1 MSDNVTPLR
10 VFERRSRYRVERFD
24 EIVASSSPQLVK
36 GMLPMR
42 GLAFYAGASKAGK
55 TFVCLDHMLKIAS
68 GASVM
73 GRKAKQ
79 RGIIYVAA
87 EDPDGCRARV
97 HAWKKKY
104 PRESYTPFVLIGQ
117 RTDLNDPGSVD
128 DLKGAIRDAVAEFAE
143 MDFLLGA
150 IVFDTMAQCLPGA
163 DENSSADMG
172 GALGVIQGFGEEFAT
187 LAVVVAHHGKNAQ
200 AGIRGWSG
208 MGAAADAVITVVR
221 DEETKERTLTLDK
234 VKNGPDGD
242 CIAFSLD
249 RAPIGVFDEDGEE
262 IWSCTVTYEGLAE
275 RVSKSPKVVALK
287 PAEELM
293 LSAVRWVTDNGSTQ
307 DAPMS
312 IAGVRPG
319 TKAVRTEDV
328 YSRVADAGLKGEGET
343 HEAYRKRRR
352 RALEALA
359 AAKRIRIEGDLLWL
373 V

>member
-1 MSDNVTPLR
+1 MTVTPFR
-10 VFERRSRYRVERFD
+10 VFDRRSRYRVEPF
-24 EIVASSSPQLVK
+24 EAISASSSPQLVK

-55 TFVCLDHMLKIAS
+55 TFVALDHMLKIAS

-73 GRKAKQ
+73 GRRAKQ
-79 RGIIYVAA
+79 SGVVYVAA
-87 EDPDGCRARV
+87 EDPDGCRARI
-97 HAWKKKY
+97 HAWKRKN

-117 RTDLNDPGSVD
+117 RVDLNDPASVD
-128 DLKGAIRDAVAEFAE
+128 DLKGAIRDASTEFDDNGFA
-143 MDFLLGA
+143 LGA

-172 GALGVIQGFGEEFAT
+172 GALGVIQGFGEEFST

-242 CIAFSLD
+242 CIAFSLL
-249 RAPIGVFDEDGEE
+249 PSPLGVIDEDGEE
-262 IWSCTVTYEGLAE
+262 MWSCTVSYDGLAD
-275 RVSKSPKVVALK
+275 RVKSPVKAKALT
-287 PAEELM
+287 PPEEIVLT
-293 LSAVRWVTDNGSTQ
+293 AIRWLTDNGSTQ
-307 DAPMS
+307 DPPVTAL
-312 IAGVRPG
+312 GVREG
-319 TKAVRTEDV
+319 TKAVRRRDV
-328 YSRVADAGLKGEGET
+328 SERAKVGGLWDEGDKDD
-343 HEAYRKRRR
+343 AYRQRVHRSLMGLQMKRR
-352 RALEALA
+352 
-359 AAKRIRIEGDLLWL
+359 IRVEGDLAWL